1 MGIYTHKENYRGRYL
16 KSFFFVNDTATTEI
30 YTLSLHDAL
39 PIFAMADLRRV
50 LGSLGYTDVSTH
62 LRSGNAIISSDDED
76 PERIAAT
83 IHEALAAELS
93 LRSGVIVRTGKELA
107 AVIAANPFPEHESEP
122 AKLHVAFLS
131 AQPSKAAFEAID
143 PARFAPDEFRLGD
156 RAMYLWFPNGAG
168 RSKLTMP
175 ALARMK

>member
-1 MGIYTHKENYRGRYL
+1 MATYAVMLRG
-16 KSFFFVNDTATTEI
+16 VN
-30 YTLSLHDAL
+30 LGGQRQL
-39 PIFAMADLRRV
+39 AMADLRR
-50 LGSLGYTDVSTH
+50 LLESLGYTDVSTH
-62 LRSGNAIISSDDED
+62 LRSGNAIITSDDED

-107 AVIAANPFPEHESEP
+107 DVIAANPFPEHESEP

-131 AQPSKAAFEAID
+131 AQPSKAAFDAID

-156 RAMYLWFPNGAG
+156 RALYLWFPNGAG

-175 ALARMK
+175 ALARMKVEVTARNWNTVLALAGKTAG

>member
-1 MGIYTHKENYRGRYL
+1 MATYAVLLRGINLAGQRQL
-16 KSFFFVNDTATTEI
+16 
-30 YTLSLHDAL
+30 
-39 PIFAMADLRRV
+39 AMADLRRV

-175 ALARMK
+175 ALARIKVEVTARNWNTVLALAGKTAG

>member
-1 MGIYTHKENYRGRYL
+1 MVTYAVLLRGINLAGQRQL
-16 KSFFFVNDTATTEI
+16 
-30 YTLSLHDAL
+30 
-39 PIFAMADLRRV
+39 AMADLRRV
-50 LGSLGYTDVSTH
+50 LGSLGYADVSTH
-62 LRSGNAIISSDDED
+62 LRSGNAIITSDDED
-76 PERIAAT
+76 PVRIAAT

-107 AVIAANPFPEHESEP
+107 DVIAANPFPEHESEP

-131 AQPSKAAFEAID
+131 TQPSKAAFEALD

-175 ALARMK
+175 ALARMKVEVTARNWNTVLALAGKTAG